1 MKHIES
7 CIRDAN
13 LDPKDL
19 EKVKNIMDTIK
30 NIAATY
36 AILALMDSAVAEE
49 AYAIVDGKNESR
61 NKAKRELG

>member
-13 LDPKDL
+13 LDLKDL
-19 EKVKNIMDTIK
+19 KKVK

-49 AYAIVDGKNESR
+49 AYAIVEEK
-61 NKAKRELG
+61 K